1 MRAAYEASN
10 AVEAHM
16 IRDLL
21 KQEGLSAD
29 IHGEHLLGAMGD
41 LPVSGLVRVMVD
53 ESDYAQARAVVERW
67 DAAQPKE
74 LPRPAVPFSRRWR
87 WLFIGLAI
95 GVGAT
100 YAYFRSPVTVD
111 GIDHNRDG
119 LLDEKYTYASSGT
132 LLKAEIDRNLDR
144 KVDYVVHYDRRG
156 IVATAES
163 DDNFD
168 GVFETHATFRD
179 GSIVYSAVDTD
190 GDGYADLGIHYTDG
204 VTTSMEF
211 LNPSTGLPLRIEH
224 YKLNKLVDAEVDSD
238 KDGKVDTRYVYDGLG
253 QVVSTE
259 KIAK

>member
-1 MRAAYEASN
+1 MKAAYEASN

-21 KQEGLSAD
+21 MQEGLSAE

-41 LPVSGLVRVMVD
+41 LPVAGLVRVMVD
-53 ESDYAQARAVVERW
+53 ESDFAQARAVVERW
-67 DAAQPKE
+67 DTAQPKE
-74 LPRPAVPFSRRWR
+74 SPRPTAPSSRRWR

-100 YAYFRSPVTVD
+100 CAYFRSPVTVD

-119 LLDEKYTYASSGT
+119 LLDEKYTYAPSGT
-132 LLKAEIDRNLDR
+132 LLKVEIDRNLDR
-144 KVDYVVHYDRRG
+144 KVDYIAHYDRRG
-156 IVATAES
+156 IIEASES

-168 GVFETHATFRD
+168 GVFETHSTYRD
-179 GSIVYSAVDTD
+179 GSVSYSAVDTD
-190 GDGYADLGIHYTDG
+190 GDGYADLGIQYTDG
-204 VTTSMEF
+204 VLASMEY
-211 LNPSTGLPLRIEH
+211 LNPSTGLPLRVEH

-238 KDGKVDTRYVYDGLG
+238 RDGKIDTRYVYDGLG
-253 QVVSTE
+253 QIVSTE